1 MNIVNFLTRHKTRL
15 GGRKRHLLQTA
26 VEIKAQVPK
35 HDILILVSDGNAKV
49 GTLNAGWEQVMGREE
64 IGTSNKN
71 RLCLAE
77 MVKAGRN
84 MCFKQPC

>member
-1 MNIVNFLTRHKTRL
+1 M
-15 GGRKRHLLQTA
+15 
-26 VEIKAQVPK
+26 
-35 HDILILVSDGNAKV
+35 SDGNSKV

-71 RLCLAE
+71 GLSLAE